1 MRHLFSLFG
10 LASLL
15 ASTVASAQQL
25 AGPELSWEAPAGCP
39 QVGEVRARID
49 AIAGSAV
56 TRATRLQAQAR
67 VRRADGRFHLR
78 LVLRDGDLTGERNIT
93 SDSCEDLAGATAV
106 ALGLMLRSETPLTEN
121 ALRGASNTTGAEAGG
136 EPSAQPAQPAPS
148 QSSSE
153 PQARDESRSAAT
165 HWRAIVRAPALVA
178 ELGSLPDPSLGFA
191 LGVGGRYDAW
201 RFLVTGQLWLNQTVH
216 GTSLPQYG
224 ARVARQAAALTVGHG
239 FRWGRGELAPCLTL
253 ALERIT
259 ARGTGPDVVASDTQ
273 AVWLGVGAG
282 IQGSLP
288 VWQALAFFVDLGGHV
303 QTSRPLLAI
312 DGLGNLRQLGPVALD
327 GAVGLEWSF

>member
-10 LASLL
+10 FASLL
-15 ASTVASAQQL
+15 ASTAASAQQL
-25 AGPELSWEAPAGCP
+25 SGPELSWEAPAGCP

-56 TRATRLQAQAR
+56 MRATRLQAQAR
-67 VRRADGRFHLR
+67 VRRAEGRFHLR
-78 LVLRDGDLTGERNIT
+78 LVLRDGELTGERNIT

-106 ALGLMLRSETPLTEN
+106 ALGLMLRSEAPLTEN
-121 ALRGASNTTGAEAGG
+121 ALRGASNTTGAEASGQ
-136 EPSAQPAQPAPS
+136 PSVQPARTALPQPSP
-148 QSSSE
+148 E
-153 PQARDESRSAAT
+153 PQARDGSSSAT
-165 HWRAIVRAPALVA
+165 HWRALVRAPALVA

-201 RFLVTGQLWLNQTVH
+201 RFLLTGQLWLNQTVH
-216 GTSLPQYG
+216 GTDLPQYG
-224 ARVARQAAALTVGHG
+224 ARVARQVAALTVGHG
-239 FRWGRGELAPCLTL
+239 FRLGRGELAPCLSL

-259 ARGTGPDVVASDTQ
+259 ARGTGADVIASDTQ

-282 IQGSLP
+282 VQGSLP
-288 VWQALAFFVDLGGHV
+288 VWQALAVFVDLGGHV

-327 GAVGLEWSF
+327 TAVGLEWSF